1 MKRARLIASALVL
14 FAAFPALAQDLSPN
28 QQLLAAARQG
38 DLKTVTRL
46 LDAGAAVDSRNR
58 IGDTT
63 LMIALKSGNPGIAM
77 LAVDR
82 GANVNLANLSRV
94 TPLMAASYSGN
105 AKLVSA
111 LLAKRS
117 EEHTSELQSLRH

>member
-28 QQLLAAARQG
+28 QHLLAAARQG
-38 DLKTVTRL
+38 DLKSVTRL

-58 IGDTT
+58 LGDTT
-63 LMIALKSGNPGIAM
+63 LMIALKAGNSGIAM
-77 LAVDR
+77 LALDR

-94 TPLMAASYSGN
+94 TPLMAASYSGSAGM
-105 AKLVSA
+105 AKA
-111 LLAKRS
+111 
-117 EEHTSELQSLRH
+117 